1 MDIMNKFF
9 FVSFASTDIKFALKR
24 IGKQAKRFNFFNK
37 IYLFTE
43 KNLPKYAKKRC
54 KDIIQQSNTKRGYGY
69 WSWKPVIINNV
80 LSKMNDGDILIYS
93 DAGNHLNIN
102 GKDKLLNEYIPM
114 AIKDDIWVI
123 SLGNELSDI
132 CWTKIDTIN
141 FFRNNINDKFILL
154 NYEQR
159 LMKGQLSACT
169 IIIKKN
175 NYTVNI
181 MKQWEEFMSL
191 KNLHLF
197 DDSPSIIK
205 ENTGF
210 HENRHDQSILS
221 LILKTN
227 HYISTSTEYFWSK
240 DDYLDENGGWQYIKE
255 HEPFMCLR
263 DIHRKNNFSF
273 ICKIKCFIKKYL
285 LFRR

>member
-123 SLGNELSDI
+123 SLENELSDI

-197 DDSPSIIK
+197 DDSPSIIR